1 MYKIITD
8 SACDIMKEYL
18 SIHNADLVPLYVTFD
33 GENYIREQTE
43 ICYDEFYNKMINEGA
58 FPKSSLPS
66 VQDYIDAF
74 TPYVNAKTPIIA
86 ITITTLF
93 SGSYNS
99 ACTAR
104 DLILEEHPDARI
116 TVINSLQNSAS
127 MSLFVYEAIKMQEN
141 GVSYDDCI
149 RVLNKMKAPGR
160 IFFTVESLDYLK
172 KGGRIGKVAT
182 AITGKLSIRPL
193 IVMKNGEISLGG
205 ITRTRNKAKHN
216 VIELVRKHIAENHI
230 DVNNYEFTVGYCTNP
245 EEAAEYRKTVEESL
259 GVQLLESKET
269 FNTRIGA
276 VTACHTGPY
285 AIGIACM
292 PKYESL
298 L

>member
-8 SACDIMKEYL
+8 SACDIKKEYL
-18 SIHNADLVPLYVTFD
+18 DRHNIGLVPLYVTFD
-33 GENYIREQTE
+33 GESYVKEQTE
-43 ICYDEFYNKMINEGA
+43 IGYDEFYDKMINEGA

-74 TPYVNAKTPIIA
+74 MPYVQSKTPIIA

-104 DLILEEHPDARI
+104 DTIIEDYPDAQI

-127 MSLFVYEAIKMQEN
+127 MSLFVYEAMRMQEN
-141 GVSYDDCI
+141 GVSYEDCI
-149 RVLNKMKAPGR
+149 CVLDKLKAPGR

-182 AITGKLSIRPL
+182 AITGKLSIRPI
-193 IVMKNGEISLGG
+193 IVMKNGEITLGG
-205 ITRTRNKAKHN
+205 IARTRSKAKN
-216 VIELVRKHIAENHI
+216 SVIEIVSKHIADNNI
-230 DVNNYEFTVGYCTNP
+230 DVNKYDFTVGYCTNP
-245 EEAAEYRKTVEESL
+245 DEAAEYRTTVEDALGIKLVESNE
-259 GVQLLESKET
+259 Q
-269 FNTRIGA
+269 FDTRIGV

-285 AIGIACM
+285 AIGMACM
-292 PKYESL
+292 PKYEYL

>member
-18 SIHNADLVPLYVTFD
+18 SKHNADLVPLYVTFD
-33 GENYIREQTE
+33 GETYIREQTE
-43 ICYDEFYNKMINEGA
+43 IGYDEFYNKMINEGA

-74 TPYVNAKTPIIA
+74 TPYVKAGTPIIA

-104 DLILEEHPDARI
+104 DLILEEHPDAKI

-127 MSLFVYEAIKMQEN
+127 MSLYVYEAIKMQEN

-149 RVLNKMKAPGR
+149 RVLNEMKAPGR
-160 IFFTVESLDYLK
+160 IFFTLESLDYLK

-205 ITRTRNKAKHN
+205 ITRTRNKAKQN
-216 VIELVRKHIAENHI
+216 VIELVRKHITENHI
-230 DVNNYEFTVGYCTNP
+230 DINNYEFTVGYCTNP
-245 EEAAEYRKTVEESL
+245 EEAAEYRKTVEEAL
-259 GVQLLESKET
+259 GVQLLESRET

-285 AIGIACM
+285 ALGIACM
-292 PKYESL
+292 PKYETL

>member
-18 SIHNADLVPLYVTFD
+18 SKHNADLVPLYVTFD
-33 GENYIREQTE
+33 GETYIREQTE
-43 ICYDEFYNKMINEGA
+43 IGYDEFYNKMINEGA

-74 TPYVNAKTPIIA
+74 TPYIEANTPIIA

-104 DLILEEHPDARI
+104 DLILEEHPDAKI

-127 MSLFVYEAIKMQEN
+127 MSLYVYEAIKMQEN

-149 RVLNKMKAPGR
+149 RVLNEMKAPGR
-160 IFFTVESLDYLK
+160 IFFTLESLDYLK

-205 ITRTRNKAKHN
+205 ITRTRNKAKQN
-216 VIELVRKHIAENHI
+216 VIELVRKHITENHI
-230 DVNNYEFTVGYCTNP
+230 DINNYEFTVGYCTNP
-245 EEAAEYRKTVEESL
+245 EEAAEYRKAVEEAL
-259 GVQLLESKET
+259 GVQLLESRET
-269 FNTRIGA
+269 FSTRIGA

-285 AIGIACM
+285 ALGIACM
-292 PKYESL
+292 PKYEAL